1 MGNVSIYLL
10 QEGKIMITEENVM
23 DALRQC
29 FDPEIPMSIVDLGLI
44 YDVAIKEGIV
54 DIKMTLTTPGCGM
67 AANISEDARG
77 KVESI
82 EGVKEVNIQ
91 IVWDPP
97 WSPDR
102 MNEEA
107 KSRLGFA

>member
-1 MGNVSIYLL
+1 
-10 QEGKIMITEENVM
+10 MITNEHVI

-29 FDPEIPMSIVDLGLI
+29 YDPEIPMSIVDLGLI
-44 YDVAIKEGIV
+44 YDVAINEGVV
-54 DIKMTLTTPGCGM
+54 DINMTLTTPGCGM
-67 AANISEDARG
+67 AAQIAEDARG

-82 EGVKEVNIQ
+82 EGVKEVNIK

-97 WSPDR
+97 WTPDR

-107 KSRLGFA
+107 KQRLGFA

>member
-1 MGNVSIYLL
+1 
-10 QEGKIMITEENVM
+10 MITEENVM

-44 YDVAIKEGIV
+44 YDVTIKDGVV
-54 DIKMTLTTPGCGM
+54 DINMTLTTPGCGM
-67 AANISEDARG
+67 AASISEDARG
-77 KVESI
+77 KVEGI
-82 EGVKEVNIQ
+82 EGVKEVNIK

-97 WSPDR
+97 WTPDK

-107 KSRLGFA
+107 KQRLGFA